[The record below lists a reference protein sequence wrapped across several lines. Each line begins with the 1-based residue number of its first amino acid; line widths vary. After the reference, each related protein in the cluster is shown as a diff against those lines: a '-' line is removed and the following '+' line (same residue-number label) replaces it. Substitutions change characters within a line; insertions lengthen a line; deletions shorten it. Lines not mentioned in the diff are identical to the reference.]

1 MSGKLIVIEGL
12 DGSGKST
19 QIELLMRRLESNGIK
34 IRQIKLPDYDSPSS
48 SLVKMYLA
56 GSFGDKPGDVNAYA
70 ASSFYAVDRYA
81 NFKNKWAE
89 DYYDGKCIL
98 SDRYATSNAYHQSI
112 KLPEEKWVEYL
123 NWLEDF
129 EYNKIGIPRPDIV
142 FYLDMPIEISQRL
155 LSRRTRELKVDK
167 DIHEADTDYLKK
179 CRKAALFSCE
189 HYGWKLIPCSN
200 NGEPLSVREIND
212 SLFSMVIKEIK

>member
-1 MSGKLIVIEGL
+1 MAGKLIVIEGL

-19 QIELLMRRLESNGIK
+19 QIELLRVRLENYGME
-34 IRQIKLPDYDSPSS
+34 IRQIKLPDYESPSS

-56 GSFGDKPGDVNAYA
+56 GQFGDKPGDVNAYA

-81 NFKNKWAE
+81 NFKMKWSQ

-98 SDRYATSNAYHQSI
+98 ADRYATSNAYHQSM

-129 EYNKIGIPRPDIV
+129 EYNKIGIPKPDIV
-142 FYLDMPIEISQRL
+142 LYLDMPIDISQKLLRSRNERL
-155 LSRRTRELKVDK
+155 DAQK
-167 DIHEADTDYLKK
+167 DIHEADIDYLKK

-189 HYGWKLIPCSN
+189 HYGWRVIPCSR
-200 NGEPLSVREIND
+200 NGEPLTVEEIND
-212 SLFSMVIKEIK
+212 SLFSKIIEEI